1 LRDKEP
7 VSGRSDAARAAV
19 TGSLPRQH
27 FGARI
32 AHTER
37 KHAMDASSLTQL
49 FLAMGGVAAAL
60 FGFNALVGKGPRG
73 AISICALGL
82 FTLAAM
88 LPIALRDPDSLN
100 ISPATALAVLVLRM
114 AGAVGLV
121 LGIFDLFQPRVS
133 QEKHPVAQFI
143 LGQPLVWGLA
153 VAVNFFALLYQGVI
167 VSPLLSRYC
176 AGHPIEYIE
185 MTVFFVGLAA
195 LVLRLI
201 QIVGEFP
208 SLRVILLEAAPDGG
222 QPVGDCDRLLN
233 QLSDFPNLQNTYV
246 VRRLRDAID
255 YVSRKNSAD
264 DLDEHL
270 RHLEEL
276 EAVQVNAS
284 YSMVRIIIWAIPILG
299 LLGTVIGITIAVAN
313 LNPATLE
320 ESMTKVTHGLGV
332 AFDHTAT
339 ALSLTMLLMFAKSAV
354 ERIEDHLLT
363 KVDARVSKE
372 LVGRFQES
380 APSDDPNVSAV
391 RRMSEQ
397 VIEAVETLAARQAE
411 VWKTS
416 IHETHQQWADV
427 SMAAGHIV
435 KDSLTSAIKDNLEQH
450 ARVLGQNAL
459 KHADR
464 LESSAGQHIERL
476 DRSAHET
483 TTRLRD
489 GLEKVAELLVEALER
504 HGEML
509 TTSEK
514 ELAAQNCE
522 HLAEVEA
529 ALGRSLVEA
538 TNRQERLIRES
549 ENLLKE
555 MQVSLVEAAG
565 ATVRQQ
571 EQLVKQS
578 DVLLKVVDATGQITK
593 LEESLTQN
601 LAAVQQAHS
610 FEDMA
615 VNLTA
620 AINLLSA
627 RLGHV
632 HSNRAA

>member
-1 LRDKEP
+1 
-7 VSGRSDAARAAV
+7 
-19 TGSLPRQH
+19 
-27 FGARI
+27 
-32 AHTER
+32 
-37 KHAMDASSLTQL
+37 MDASSLTQL
-49 FLAMGGVAAAL
+49 IIAMAVVTAAL
-60 FGFNALVGKGPRG
+60 LGFNALVGKGPRG
-73 AISICALGL
+73 TISICALGL

-88 LPIALRDPDSLN
+88 LPIALRDPNDHSL
-100 ISPATALAVLVLRM
+100 SSAAALAVIVLRM
-114 AGAVGLV
+114 AGVVGLV
-121 LGIFDLFQPRVS
+121 MGIFDLFQPRTTDK
-133 QEKHPVAQFI
+133 KHPAAAFI
-143 LGQPLVWGLA
+143 LRQPLVWGVIICA
-153 VAVNFFALLYQGVI
+153 NFFALLHQGVI

-176 AGHPIEYIE
+176 AGHPIEIIE

-201 QIVGEFP
+201 QVLGEFP
-208 SLRVILLEAAPDGG
+208 SLRVILLEAAPAGG
-222 QPVGDCDRLLN
+222 QPVGECDNLLN
-233 QLSDFPNLQNTYV
+233 QLADFPNLQNTYV

-264 DLDEHL
+264 DLDQHL

-313 LNPATLE
+313 LNPETLE

-354 ERIEDHLLT
+354 ERVEDRLLS
-363 KVDARVSKE
+363 KVDARASKE
-372 LVGRFQES
+372 LVGRFQQS

-397 VIEAVETLAARQAE
+397 VLEAVEALAARQAE

-450 ARVLGQNAL
+450 ARVLSQNAL

-464 LESSAGQHIERL
+464 IESSANQHVERL
-476 DRSAHET
+476 DRSALET
-483 TTRLRD
+483 TARLRE

-504 HGEML
+504 HGEVL

-514 ELAAQNCE
+514 ELAEQNRE
-522 HLAEVEA
+522 HLTEVEA
-529 ALGRSLVEA
+529 ALGRSVAEA
-538 TNRQERLIRES
+538 TDRQERLIRES

-571 EQLVKQS
+571 EQLVRQS
-578 DVLLKVVDATGQITK
+578 DVLLKVVDSTGQIKK

-627 RLGHV
+627 RLGHAQP
-632 HSNRAA
+632 SRAA

>member
-1 LRDKEP
+1 
-7 VSGRSDAARAAV
+7 
-19 TGSLPRQH
+19 
-27 FGARI
+27 
-32 AHTER
+32 
-37 KHAMDASSLTQL
+37 MDASSLIQL
-49 FLAMGGVAAAL
+49 IIAMAAITGAL
-60 FGFNALVGKGPRG
+60 LGFNSLIGKVPRG
-73 AISICALGL
+73 TISICALVL

-88 LPIALRDPDSLN
+88 VPIAFGDPEDFSLP
-100 ISPATALAVLVLRM
+100 SQLHLLVLVLRI
-114 AGAVGLV
+114 AGVVGLV
-121 LGIFDLFQPRVS
+121 MGIFDALQPRANY
-133 QEKHPVAQFI
+133 EPHPVAELI
-143 LGQPLVWGLA
+143 LRQPVVWG
-153 VAVNFFALLYQGVI
+153 VAVCANFFALLYQGVI

-176 AGHPIEYIE
+176 AGHPIEIIVL
-185 MTVFFVGLAA
+185 TVFFVGLAA
-195 LVLRLI
+195 LVLRFLHVLG
-201 QIVGEFP
+201 QFP
-208 SLRVILLEAAPDGG
+208 SLRWILLEEAPAGG
-222 QPVGDCDRLLN
+222 QRVEDCDSLLA
-233 QLSDFPNLQNTYV
+233 QLNDLPGLQHTYI

-255 YVSRKNSAD
+255 FVSRKSSAD
-264 DLDEHL
+264 DLDQHL
-270 RHLEEL
+270 RHMEEL
-276 EAVQVNAS
+276 EAVQINAS

-313 LNPATLE
+313 LNPETLE

-339 ALSLTMLLMFAKSAV
+339 ALALTMLLMFVKAGV
-354 ERIEDHLLT
+354 ERLEDYLLAR
-363 KVDARVSKE
+363 VDARVSKE
-372 LVGRFQES
+372 LVGRFQTS
-380 APSDDPNVSAV
+380 APTDDPNVHAV

-397 VIEAVETLAARQAE
+397 VLEAVETLAARQAE

-416 IHETHQQWADV
+416 IDETHQQWADV

-435 KDSLTSAIKDNLEQH
+435 KDSLTTAIKDNLELH

-483 TTRLRD
+483 TARLRE

-504 HGEML
+504 HGDVL

-514 ELAAQNCE
+514 DLAEQNRE
-522 HLAEVEA
+522 HLSEVEA
-529 ALGRSLVEA
+529 ALGRSMVEA
-538 TNRQERLIRES
+538 ADRQERLIRES

-555 MQVSLVEAAG
+555 MQLSLVEAAG

-571 EQLVKQS
+571 EQLVRQG

-601 LAAVQQAHS
+601 LAAVQQSHS

-615 VNLTA
+615 VNLSA
-620 AINLLSA
+620 AIQLLSS

-632 HSNRAA
+632 AKNQAA